1 MNQTPRRTAVGRSRA
16 GESGPRPA
24 PAARKERQDRQDRQE
39 AEAELAGYIAQM
51 TGELASMASGARF
64 DMIAYFLS
72 LARMEAEMVARRH
85 VIEGLSARD

>member
-1 MNQTPRRTAVGRSRA
+1 MNQMPRRTAGGRSRA
-16 GESGPRPA
+16 GEPGSRPA
-24 PAARKERQDRQDRQE
+24 PAARKERQERQE

-85 VIEGLSARD
+85 VIDGLSARD